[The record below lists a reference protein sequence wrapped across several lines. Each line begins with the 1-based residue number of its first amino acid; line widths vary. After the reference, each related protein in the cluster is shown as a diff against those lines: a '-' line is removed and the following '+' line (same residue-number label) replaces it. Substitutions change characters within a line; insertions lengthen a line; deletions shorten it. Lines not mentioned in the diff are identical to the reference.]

1 MSCRSELKCPFIF
14 SVDSIVEEKIP
25 LPDKNWMG
33 IAPIKNSKDYC
44 TVLLNDDLIEELQD
58 KVQSNNKNAFIGLA
72 GIKKDYKIFFNALEK
87 NQLLVQNEKQVSNGF
102 NALIQKKLSPVFFT
116 WHDIGNIDGYE
127 KTKKNFQIPLNH
139 LILKK

>member
-1 MSCRSELKCPFIF
+1 
-14 SVDSIVEEKIP
+14 
-25 LPDKNWMG
+25 MG

-72 GIKKDYKIFFNALEK
+72 GIKDYKIFFNALEK

-102 NALIQKKLSPVFFT
+102 NALIQK
-116 WHDIGNIDGYE
+116 N
-127 KTKKNFQIPLNH
+127 
-139 LILKK
+139 